1 MKGAMIMFKRLSV
14 AAMAMAIVIG
24 LAATTAHAWDD
35 YRGRWWRTPDVVQQL
50 NLTNSEID
58 QLDKAFDAARIQMIE
73 LKGKVEIE
81 RSKLRT
87 LMEQSDFNE
96 AEVRE
101 QHRTEEA
108 ARTQLADARFG
119 FLLKVREIIGQD
131 RFLKLL
137 DIRAARWKQHHHQ
150 KAENQGK

>member
-1 MKGAMIMFKRLSV
+1 MIMFKRLSV
-14 AAMAMAIVIG
+14 TAMAMLIG

-35 YRGRWWRTPDVVQQL
+35 YRGRWWRTPAVVQQL

-58 QLDKAFDAARIQMIE
+58 RLDKAFDAARIQMIE
-73 LKGKVEIE
+73 AKGKVEIE
-81 RSKLRT
+81 RSKLRM

-96 AEVRE
+96 AAVRE
-101 QHRTEEA
+101 QHRAEEA
-108 ARTQLADARFG
+108 ARSQLSDARFG

-137 DIRAARWKQHHHQ
+137 DIRAERWKQRHH
-150 KAENQGK
+150 KAEGK

>member
-1 MKGAMIMFKRLSV
+1 MEGAMIMVKRLSV
-14 AAMAMAIVIG
+14 MAMAIFIG
-24 LAATTAHAWDD
+24 LSATAAHAWHD
-35 YRGRWWRTPDVVQQL
+35 YRGRWWRSPDVVQQL

-58 QLDKAFDAARIQMIE
+58 RLDKAFDAARIQMIE
-73 LKGKVEIE
+73 LKSKVEIE

-96 AEVRE
+96 AAVRE

-108 ARTQLADARFG
+108 ARTKLADARFG

-137 DIRAARWKQHHHQ
+137 DIRAERWKQRHHQ
-150 KAENQGK
+150 KTEDQGK